1 MPSFAATSSLLAF
14 TWPIH
19 LEYMPGW
26 AAFVLFLGLGAVVAL
41 LGMRSLSGLG
51 PVRKWVAIGLRLA
64 VLLLFIL
71 IIGGIRWQRVHRN
84 LEVMALVDVS
94 GSMRYFTDYAGAP
107 GRPLR
112 AAEDEWIMALGH
124 EQDKHSDDK
133 LGVISFKQN
142 ALIDLMPTK
151 EPRLDTHAIPDP
163 GTGTDAG
170 SAIQL
175 ALATLSKDAMHR
187 LVLFWDGNDT
197 AGNLDAALEAAAA
210 QHVQI
215 DVVPLHY
222 DVKNAAM
229 IDKFVAPT
237 WRRENEPFTL
247 QIILTSTA
255 DHPVTGKLSVTHETS
270 AGKVPLDMDLST
282 PQIDAYKQVTLP
294 PMSVNGGKTV
304 QNVKVPALR
313 EGGVHQFHAA
323 FAPDEAGA
331 TATVEVNN
339 TADAFT
345 FVHGESKVLYVDNA
359 KDQAGN
365 LGPGEELAKALQA
378 EQIQIDRVT
387 LDGIPTN
394 PIALQN
400 YDAVIMANVPRNA
413 MSEEQD
419 RMFQSYVHDMGG
431 GLVMIGGDQAFGAG
445 GWQGSAVEKILP
457 VDMDIPAQR
466 QIGKGALVL
475 VMHSCEFPNGNYWG
489 VQCALQAI
497 QTLSAHDE
505 VGIITFGWG
514 AGGSQWDFALQEK
527 GDGTAAAAAAK
538 KMQPGDMPDFDD
550 TLKVALNGKGGSK
563 GLAQSDAQFKHVI
576 IISDGDPA
584 APQQGLVNDYI
595 AHKISVSTVSVYPH
609 SGEKNGVPAAMAD
622 MAAQMKGRAYGPI
635 NGNFNQ
641 LPKIFIKEATVVR
654 RTLLHTD
661 AKGIPLQLVDP
672 SDELINGLT
681 GLEFP
686 PVYGMVLTSRKQDP
700 KVVMPIS
707 AGKMHDPILAHWQ
720 AGLGKSVVFTSDAT
734 AIWAADWFGSGL
746 YPKFW
751 AQVVRG
757 VRRPPMP
764 ANFEANT
771 TIDGDR
777 GKIVVEAV
785 GKDGNYLNFEN
796 MQGTVLRPDMTTVPV
811 KLNAIGPGTYVGTFD
826 AKTAGNYVA
835 AIQYTGKDGSGVFPT
850 GAAMNSEPEYR
861 KLKSDDRL
869 LHEIAARTNGH
880 VIDFG
885 ATGTDIFRREGLTV
899 TSSPLPV
906 WDVLLP
912 ILLGLMI
919 LDVATRRI
927 AWDWTAIKRYG
938 ATAAASVRGFTVVHK
953 VESRSSVDALKR
965 VRDEVAD
972 TRGKPAEPG
981 GKPAA
986 TPAARP
992 DPKAK
997 FTAPKG
1003 VEGDITQVVGGA
1015 TDKPVPPPPKKIEPK
1030 GAPASGPGG
1039 HTGSLLEAKRRAQQ
1053 QIKKKEDG
1061 E

>member
-1 MPSFAATSSLLAF
+1 MAF
-14 TWPIH
+14 TWPLH

-26 AAFVLFLGLGAVVAL
+26 VGLVLFLGLGGLVVL
-41 LGMRSLSGLG
+41 LGIRSLSGLG
-51 PVRKWVAIGLRLA
+51 PVRKWVAIGVRLA
-64 VLLLFIL
+64 VLLLFVL
-71 IIGGIRWQRVHRN
+71 IIGGARWQRVHKD
-84 LEVMALVDVS
+84 LEVMALLDVS
-94 GSMRYFTDYAGAP
+94 GSMRYYTSYPGAP
-107 GRPLR
+107 DKPLR
-112 AAEDEWIMALGH
+112 SVEDEWIEKKLAK
-124 EQDKHSDDK
+124 EEDKRSDDK

-142 ALIDLMPTK
+142 ALIDLIPTK
-151 EPRLDTHAIPDP
+151 EPKFDTRPIPDP

-197 AGNLDAALEAAAA
+197 VGNLDSALEAAAA

-215 DVVPLHY
+215 DVVPLRY

-247 QIILTSTA
+247 SIVLTSTA
-255 DHPVTGKLSVTHETS
+255 DHPVKGKLSVTHET
-270 AGKVPLDMDLST
+270 AGGKTPLDMDLST
-282 PQIDAYKQVTLP
+282 PPIDPYRQITLAP
-294 PMSVNGGKTV
+294 GKNVQSVR
-304 QNVKVPALR
+304 VPALH

-323 FAPDEAGA
+323 FAADDAGA
-331 TATVEVNN
+331 AAVSVEVNN

-345 FVHGESKVLYVDNA
+345 FVHGQSKVLYIDNA
-359 KDQAGN
+359 KDQSGN
-365 LGPGEELAKALQA
+365 LGPGEELAKALQQ
-378 EQIQIDRVT
+378 EQIATDRVT
-387 LDGIPTN
+387 LDGLPSN
-394 PIALQN
+394 AIALQN
-400 YDAVIMANVPRNA
+400 YDAVIMANVPRSA
-413 MSEEQD
+413 LTEDQD
-419 RMFQSYVHDMGG
+419 KMFESYVHDMGG
-431 GLVMIGGDQAFGAG
+431 GLVMIGGDQSFGAG

-497 QTLSAHDE
+497 QTLSAHDQ
-505 VGIITFGWG
+505 VGIITYGWG
-514 AGGSQWDFALQEK
+514 IGGSQWDLPLQEK
-527 GDGTAAAAAAK
+527 GDGSAAAAAAK

-550 TLKVALNGKGGSK
+550 TLRVALHGKGGSK
-563 GLAQSDAQFKHVI
+563 GLADSDAQFKHVI

-584 APQQGLVNDYI
+584 APQQSVIDDYI
-595 AHKISVSTVSVYPH
+595 AHKVSVSTVSVYPH
-609 SGEKNGVPAAMAD
+609 SFEKNGLPTAMAD

-635 NGNFNQ
+635 NANFSQ

-661 AKGIPLQLVDP
+661 AEGIPLRLVDP
-672 SDELINGLT
+672 SDELINGVTATNL
-681 GLEFP
+681 P

-700 KVVMPIS
+700 KVVMPIT
-707 AGKMHDPILAHWQ
+707 AGKMQDPILAHWQ
-720 AGLGKSVVFTSDAT
+720 AGLGRSVVFTSDAT
-734 AIWAADWFGSGL
+734 AIWAADWFGSGI

-751 AQVVRG
+751 AQIVRG

-771 TIDGDR
+771 TIDGEK

-785 GKDGNYLNFEN
+785 GKDGQYLNFEN
-796 MQGTVLRPDMTTVPV
+796 MEGTVLRPDMTTVPV
-811 KLNAIGPGTYVGTFD
+811 KLNATGPGTYEGTFD

-835 AIQYTGKDGSGVFPT
+835 AIQYNGKDGHGVFPT

-861 KLKSDDRL
+861 ELQSNDRIL
-869 LHEIAARTNGH
+869 NEVASRTDGHILTPFDPNG
-880 VIDFG
+880 
-885 ATGTDIFRREGLTV
+885 ADIFRREGLAI

-906 WDVLLP
+906 WDMLLP
-912 ILLGLMI
+912 ILLALVL

-927 AWDWTAIKRYG
+927 AWDWVALKRYG
-938 ATAAASVRGFTVVHK
+938 ALATARVRDFTTVQK

-965 VRDEVAD
+965 VREEGVES
-972 TRGKPAEPG
+972 RGKAPEPG
-981 GKPAA
+981 APA
-986 TPAARP
+986 TPPARP
-992 DPKAK
+992 DPRAK

-1015 TDKPVPPPPKKIEPK
+1015 TDKPVPPAPKKIEPK
-1030 GAPASGPGG
+1030 GAPAGEPGS

-1053 QIKKKEDG
+1053 QIKKKEEG